1 MKPKFA
7 TIEEWQRAE
16 ILMQPAFIRVIDNL
30 RKQLDQSSWK
40 GTYRDVPIW
49 DDDTPEEIKATVTRL
64 QEQLQTATASQA
76 TEIQQTLSHLPSPHP
91 GYELCLEN
99 GDRQVVID
107 LWELCYKV
115 CFRQGEPTSQRVE
128 VDLSLIDETGDVDW
142 NRLDDKTNQLIEQI
156 FATLPSESDEL

>member
-7 TIEEWQRAE
+7 TLEAWQRAE
-16 ILMQPAFIRVIDNL
+16 ILMQPAFIRVVDNL

-49 DDDTPEEIKATVTRL
+49 EDDTPEAVKATVNQL
-64 QEQLQTATASQA
+64 QEQLKTAPPDQA
-76 TEIQQTLSHLPSPHP
+76 AEIQQTLSHLPSPHP
-91 GYELCLEN
+91 GYELCLEQD
-99 GDRQVVID
+99 DRQVTID

-115 CFRQGEPTSQRVE
+115 CFNQQDDSQLVE

-142 NRLDDKTNQLIEQI
+142 NRLDDKTKQLVEQI
-156 FATLPSESDEL
+156 FATLPSGTE

>member
-49 DDDTPEEIKATVTRL
+49 ADDTPEEIKATVTRL

-99 GDRQVVID
+99 GDRQFVID
-107 LWELCYKV
+107 LWELCYKI
-115 CFRQGEPTSQRVE
+115 CFRQEEPNSQQVE

>member
-7 TIEEWQRAE
+7 TLEAWQRAE

-40 GTYRDVPIW
+40 GTYRDVPVW
-49 DDDTPEEIKATVTRL
+49 KDDTPEAVKATVTQL
-64 QEQLQTATASQA
+64 QEQLQTAPPDQA
-76 TEIQQTLSHLPSPHP
+76 AEIQQTLSQLPSPHP
-91 GYELCLEN
+91 GYELRLEKD
-99 GDRQVVID
+99 DRQVTID

-115 CFRQGEPTSQRVE
+115 CFSQQDDSQPVE

-142 NRLDDKTNQLIEQI
+142 NRLDDKTKQLVEQI
-156 FATLPSESDEL
+156 FATLPSESE